1 MDTSR
6 SNPKTT
12 PEFTLPADAIEL
24 LGACALPS
32 QQGDVQVVCGYIEQR
47 SYLPDVYVQLRQPMQ
62 GPHLAAD
69 PVFLR
74 ALNEHLAALGYE
86 GPELDRAEWG
96 MQEDTC
102 VVLEPSKEFRSF
114 AKSKG
119 WLDASEPRSPVLPR
133 LGTPQTEVLAFEQSE
148 LEVLLWFPHSLQTP
162 PSTSLVDLEKALDK
176 ACQALKRDVV
186 VPVPVQL
193 TVREDGA
200 PAQLVCVWQLVF
212 AHEVSTEEC
221 EQWRER
227 LLALSGEATA
237 PLQLVPRCTDM
248 HLVKQMRVRVAVG
261 LPV

>member
-1 MDTSR
+1 MEPSR
-6 SNPKTT
+6 QTPKTT

-24 LGACALPS
+24 LAACVLPS
-32 QQGDVQVVCGYIEQR
+32 EQGDVQVVCGYVEQR

-74 ALNEHLAALGYE
+74 AFNERLAELGYD

-102 VVLEPSKEFRSF
+102 VVLEPSQAFRSF

-119 WLDASEPRSPVLPR
+119 WLDASETRGPSLPR
-133 LGTPQTEVLAFEQSE
+133 LSTPQTEVLAFEHSE
-148 LEVLLWFPHSLQTP
+148 LEVLVWFPRSLQTP
-162 PSTSLVDLEKALDK
+162 ASTSLAGLEQALEK
-176 ACQALKRDVV
+176 ACQALKREVAV
-186 VPVPVQL
+186 KVA
-193 TVREDGA
+193 VREDGA

-212 AHEVSTEEC
+212 THELSTGEC

-227 LLALSGEATA
+227 LLTLSGEATQV
-237 PLQLVPRCTDM
+237 LHLVPRCTDM
-248 HLVKQMRVRVAVG
+248 HLVKQMRIRAAVS